1 MIAEVAY
8 LNGAWIPGDKLTL
21 PIDDLGFTLGTTVV
35 ERLRTFHGKPFQ
47 QQAHLERMR
56 RSLEIVGIEAS
67 EVINALEEIIAE
79 CAHRNCPHLDKADD
93 LAIIALVTPSP
104 LGNQPATVCVYA
116 EPLQFSTWA
125 DAFSTGVSAW
135 ISDVRQVPTNCWPA
149 ELKCRS
155 RMHYFLADLAVR
167 KQAPGNRAIMLDQE
181 GYIAESTNANL
192 LIYNPLEGLISP
204 PRDRIL
210 QGVTLAV
217 IEELA
222 AAEGLPVREQ
232 LFTPEELCA
241 ADEVLLLSTSICLLP
256 VTRCNDQPIGAGTP
270 GKVYR
275 QLLAAWNDLVG
286 MDIVTQADRFA
297 TRPAT

>member
-35 ERLRTFHGKPFQ
+35 ERLRTFHGKPFR

-79 CAHRNCPHLDKADD
+79 CAHRNRPHLDEADD
-93 LAIIALVTPSP
+93 LAIIALVTPSA

-125 DAFSTGVSAW
+125 DAFSKGVSAW

-232 LFTPEELCA
+232 LFTPKELCA

-256 VTRCNDQPIGAGTP
+256 VTRCNDQPIGTGTP

-286 MDIVTQADRFA
+286 MDIVTQAERFA

>member
-1 MIAEVAY
+1 MTAKIAY
-8 LNGAWIPGDKLTL
+8 LNGAWVPRDKLTL

-47 QQAHLERMR
+47 QRAHLERMR
-56 RSLEIVGIEAS
+56 QSLEIVGIEAS
-67 EVINALEEIIAE
+67 GVINNLEGLIPK
-79 CAHRNCPHLDKADD
+79 CAQHNKAGLDPADD
-93 LAIIALVTPSP
+93 LAIVALITPSP

-125 DAFSTGVSAW
+125 DAFSAGVSAS

-181 GYIAESTNANL
+181 GYVGESTNANI
-192 LIYNPLEGLISP
+192 LIYNPREGLISP

-210 QGVTLAV
+210 QGVTLTV

-222 AAEGLPVREQ
+222 AEYGIPFCEQ
-232 LFTPEELCA
+232 LITTDKLREA
-241 ADEVLLLSTSICLLP
+241 TEVLLLSTSICLLP
-256 VTRCNDQPIGAGTP
+256 VTRCDDQPIGTGVP
-270 GKVYR
+270 GEMYR
-275 QLLAAWNDLVG
+275 QLLAAWNDMVG
-286 MDIVTQADRFA
+286 MDVATQAERFA
-297 TRPAT
+297 TRPVA